1 MGDFIRSIVEI
12 IEIFLN
18 KVDKT
23 FPIPLSQKQD
33 LRSYAIKLAE
43 KATLCYVEI
52 DGTILS
58 MAAGYTDNLKDNN
71 AYIAIVA
78 TLCEEQGKGY
88 AKKVIN
94 EFIDVCKRKEITAVN
109 LYAVRDNVS
118 AIEMYRR
125 LGFVEWH
132 LPDEPRPDDVHFIY
146 YIN

>member
-33 LRSYAIKLAE
+33 LHSYAIKLAE

-52 DGTILS
+52 DNAILS

-78 TLCEEQGKGY
+78 TLHEEQGKGY

-94 EFIDVCKRKEITAVN
+94 EFIDVCRKKEIRAVH
-109 LYAVRDNVS
+109 LYAVHDNVS

-132 LPDEPRPDDVHFIY
+132 LADEPRPDDMHFIY
-146 YIN
+146 YIK